1 MNLTYVLESVLAL
14 LVLGAAVWTI
24 AARSAF
30 AAAVGFVSYGLLL
43 SLMWVQLAAVD
54 VALTEAAI
62 GGGLTGVLLLGAV
75 ATLRSTEARTNLGP
89 ALPLRVLAAACCAL
103 VSVALAVVV
112 LTLPERGPT
121 LAPEAMAALPATGV
135 GNPVTGV
142 LMAFRGFD
150 TLLEKV
156 VLVLALIGVWSLA
169 SDRCWG
175 GQPGLEHRL
184 PADGVLPF
192 FARTLPPFGV
202 LLGVH
207 LMWTGADNPGGAFQG
222 GTVLAAMWLVVMMAG
237 VRDAPAIREQW
248 LRLALVSGPVV
259 FLAVGLAGVLTA
271 GAFLAY
277 PVAIAKPLI
286 LLIEVPMLLTIALA
300 LGLLVT
306 GPPERAVH
314 EP

>member
-1 MNLTYVLESVLAL
+1 VNLTYVLETAL
-14 LVLGAAVWTI
+14 VVLVLGAAAWTI

-43 SLMWVQLAAVD
+43 ALMWVQLAAVD

-62 GGGLTGVLLLGAV
+62 GSGLTGVLLLGAV
-75 ATLRSTEARTNLGP
+75 ATLRRTEARTSRRPGL
-89 ALPLRVLAAACCAL
+89 ALRVTAGVCCAL
-103 VSVALAVVV
+103 VSAALAVVV
-112 LTLPERGPT
+112 LTLPESGPT
-121 LAPEAMAALPATGV
+121 LAPEAMGAMPATGV

-142 LMAFRGFD
+142 LMAFRAFD

-169 SDRCWG
+169 PDRCWDG
-175 GQPGLEHRL
+175 RPGLEHRL
-184 PADGVLPF
+184 SADGVLPF

-202 LLGVH
+202 LLGIH

-306 GPPERAVH
+306 GPPERAVDA
-314 EP
+314 P

>member
-1 MNLTYVLESVLAL
+1 MNLTHVLETALAV

-43 SLMWVQLAAVD
+43 SLVWVQLAAVD

-62 GGGLTGVLLLGAV
+62 GSGLTGVLLLGAV
-75 ATLRSTEARTNLGP
+75 ATLRRTEARTSRRPGL
-89 ALPLRVLAAACCAL
+89 ALRVVAGACCAL
-103 VSVALAVVV
+103 VSAALAVVV
-112 LTLPERGPT
+112 LTLPESGPT

-142 LMAFRGFD
+142 LMAFRGLD

-169 SDRCWG
+169 PDRCWG

-202 LLGVH
+202 LLGIH

-248 LRLALVSGPVV
+248 VRLALVSGPVV
-259 FLAVGLAGVLTA
+259 FLAVGIAGMLAA

-306 GPPERAVH
+306 GPPERAVDA
-314 EP
+314 P

>member
-1 MNLTYVLESVLAL
+1 MNLTYVLESALAV
-14 LVLGAAVWTI
+14 LVLGAAAWTI

-43 SLMWVQLAAVD
+43 ALVWVQLAAVD

-62 GGGLTGVLLLGAV
+62 GSGLTGVLLLGAV
-75 ATLRSTEARTNLGP
+75 ATLRRTEARTLRRP

-103 VSVALAVVV
+103 VSVALAAVV
-112 LTLPERGPT
+112 LTLPEFGPT

-202 LLGVH
+202 LLGAH

-248 LRLALVSGPVV
+248 VRLALVSGPAV

-277 PVAIAKPLI
+277 PVAFAKPLI
-286 LLIEVPMLLTIALA
+286 LFIEVPMLLTIALA

-306 GPPERAVH
+306 GPPERAVDA
-314 EP
+314 P

>member
-1 MNLTYVLESVLAL
+1 
-14 LVLGAAVWTI
+14 
-24 AARSAF
+24 
-30 AAAVGFVSYGLLL
+30 
-43 SLMWVQLAAVD
+43 
-54 VALTEAAI
+54 
-62 GGGLTGVLLLGAV
+62 
-75 ATLRSTEARTNLGP
+75 
-89 ALPLRVLAAACCAL
+89 
-103 VSVALAVVV
+103 
-112 LTLPERGPT
+112 
-121 LAPEAMAALPATGV
+121 MAALPAIGV

-169 SDRCWG
+169 PDRCWG

-202 LLGVH
+202 LLGIH
-207 LMWTGADNPGGAFQG
+207 LMWTGADHPGGAFQG

-248 LRLALVSGPVV
+248 VRLALVSGPVV
-259 FLAVGLAGVLTA
+259 FLGVGLAGVLTA

-306 GPPERAVH
+306 GPPERTAGAR
-314 EP
+314 

>member
-1 MNLTYVLESVLAL
+1 MNLTVVLESALAV

-43 SLMWVQLAAVD
+43 SLVWVQLAAVD

-62 GGGLTGVLLLGAV
+62 GSGLTGVLLLGAV
-75 ATLRSTEARTNLGP
+75 ATLRRTEAHTSRGP
-89 ALPLRVLAAACCAL
+89 GLVLRATAGLCCAL
-103 VSVALAVVV
+103 VAAALAAVV
-112 LTLPERGPT
+112 LTLPEAGPT
-121 LAPEAMAALPATGV
+121 LAPEATAALPAIGV

-169 SDRCWG
+169 PDRCWG

-202 LLGVH
+202 LLGIH
-207 LMWTGADNPGGAFQG
+207 LMWTGADHPGGAFQG

-248 LRLALVSGPVV
+248 VRLALVSGPVV

-306 GPPERAVH
+306 GPPERTAGAR
-314 EP
+314 

>member
-1 MNLTYVLESVLAL
+1 MNLTVVLESAL
-14 LVLGAAVWTI
+14 GVLVLGAAVWTI

-43 SLMWVQLAAVD
+43 SLVWVQLAAVD

-62 GGGLTGVLLLGAV
+62 GSGLTGVLLLGAV
-75 ATLRSTEARTNLGP
+75 ATLRRTEAHTLRHPGR
-89 ALPLRVLAAACCAL
+89 ALRVTAAVCCAL
-103 VSVALAVVV
+103 ISAALAVVV
-112 LTLPERGPT
+112 LTLPESAPT

-156 VLVLALIGVWSLA
+156 VLVLALVGVWSLA
-169 SDRCWG
+169 PDRCWDG
-175 GQPGLEHRL
+175 RPGLEHRL

-202 LLGVH
+202 LLGIH

-248 LRLALVSGPVV
+248 VRLALVSGPVV
-259 FLAVGLAGVLTA
+259 FLAVGLAGMLTA

-306 GPPERAVH
+306 GPPERAVDA
-314 EP
+314 P

>member
-1 MNLTYVLESVLAL
+1 MSLTYVLESVLVL

-43 SLMWVQLAAVD
+43 ALVWVQLAAVD

-62 GGGLTGVLLLGAV
+62 GSGLTGVLLLGAV
-75 ATLRSTEARTNLGP
+75 ATLRRTEARARHPSL
-89 ALPLRVLAAACCAL
+89 AFRLVAAACCAL
-103 VSVALAVVV
+103 VTAALAAVV
-112 LTLPERGPT
+112 LTLPEAAPT

-169 SDRCWG
+169 PDRCWG
-175 GQPGLEHRL
+175 GHPGLEHRL
-184 PADGVLPF
+184 SADGVLPF
-192 FARTLPPFGV
+192 FARTLPPLGV
-202 LLGVH
+202 LLGIH
-207 LMWTGADNPGGAFQG
+207 LMWTGADYPGGAFQG

-248 LRLALVSGPVV
+248 VRLALVSGPVV
-259 FLAVGLAGVLTA
+259 FVAVGLAGVLTA

-286 LLIEVPMLLTIALA
+286 LLIEVPMLLTIALG
-300 LGLLVT
+300 LGLLVA
-306 GPPERAVH
+306 GPPERTA
-314 EP
+314 EAE

>member
-1 MNLTYVLESVLAL
+1 VLEATLAV
-14 LVLGAAVWTI
+14 LVLGAAAWTI

-43 SLMWVQLAAVD
+43 ALVWVQLAAVD

-62 GGGLTGVLLLGAV
+62 GSGLTGVLLLGAV
-75 ATLRSTEARTNLGP
+75 ATLRSTEARTSRRPGL
-89 ALPLRVLAAACCAL
+89 ALRVTAGLCCAL
-103 VSVALAVVV
+103 VSAALAVAV
-112 LTLPERGPT
+112 LTLPEAGPT
-121 LAPEAMAALPATGV
+121 LAPGAVAALPATGV

-142 LMAFRGFD
+142 LMAFRAFD

-156 VLVLALIGVWSLA
+156 VLVLALLGVWSLA
-169 SDRCWG
+169 PDRCWG
-175 GQPGLEHRL
+175 GHPGLKHRL

-192 FARTLPPFGV
+192 LARTLPPLGV
-202 LLGVH
+202 LVGIH
-207 LMWTGADNPGGAFQG
+207 LMWTGADHPGGAFQG

-277 PVAIAKPLI
+277 PVAFAKPLI

-300 LGLLVT
+300 LGLLVA
-306 GPPERAVH
+306 GPPERTAGAA
-314 EP
+314 

>member
-1 MNLTYVLESVLAL
+1 MNLTHVLETALAV

-43 SLMWVQLAAVD
+43 SLVWVQLAAVD

-62 GGGLTGVLLLGAV
+62 GSGLTGVLLLGAV
-75 ATLRSTEARTNLGP
+75 ATLRRTEARTSRRPGL
-89 ALPLRVLAAACCAL
+89 ALRVVAGACCAL
-103 VSVALAVVV
+103 VTAALAVVV
-112 LTLPERGPT
+112 LTLPESGPT

-142 LMAFRGFD
+142 LMAFRGLD

-169 SDRCWG
+169 PDRCWG

-202 LLGVH
+202 LLGIH
-207 LMWTGADNPGGAFQG
+207 LTWTGADNPGGAFQG

-306 GPPERAVH
+306 GPPERAADA
-314 EP
+314 P

>member
-1 MNLTYVLESVLAL
+1 MSLTHVLEATLAL
-14 LVLGAAVWTI
+14 LVLGAAAWTI

-43 SLMWVQLAAVD
+43 ALVWVQLAAVD

-62 GGGLTGVLLLGAV
+62 GSGLTGVLLLGAA
-75 ATLRSTEARTNLGP
+75 ATLRRTEARTSRRPGLI
-89 ALPLRVLAAACCAL
+89 LRVTAGVCCVL
-103 VSVALAVVV
+103 VSAALAVVV
-112 LTLPERGPT
+112 LTLPESGPT
-121 LAPEAMAALPATGV
+121 LAPETMAALPATGV

-202 LLGVH
+202 LLGIH

-248 LRLALVSGPVV
+248 VRLALVSGPVM
-259 FLAVGLAGVLTA
+259 FLAVGLVGVLTA

-306 GPPERAVH
+306 GPPERAVDA
-314 EP
+314 P

>member
-1 MNLTYVLESVLAL
+1 VNLTPVLETALAV
-14 LVLGAAVWTI
+14 LVLGAAAWTI
-24 AARSAF
+24 AVRSAF

-43 SLMWVQLAAVD
+43 ALVWVQLAAVD

-62 GGGLTGVLLLGAV
+62 GSGLTGVLLLGAA
-75 ATLRSTEARTNLGP
+75 ATLRRAEARTRRYPGL
-89 ALPLRVLAAACCAL
+89 ALRVTAGVCCAL
-103 VSVALAVVV
+103 VAVALATVV
-112 LTLPERGPT
+112 LTLPESGPT

-142 LMAFRGFD
+142 LMAFRAFD

-156 VLVLALIGVWSLA
+156 VLVLALVGVWSLA

-202 LLGVH
+202 LLGIH
-207 LMWTGADNPGGAFQG
+207 LMWSGADHPGGAFQG

-306 GPPERAVH
+306 GPPERAVDA
-314 EP
+314 P

>member
-1 MNLTYVLESVLAL
+1 MTLSYVLEATLAV
-14 LVLGAAVWTI
+14 LVLGAAAWTI

-30 AAAVGFVSYGLLL
+30 AASVGYVSYGLLL
-43 SLMWVQLAAVD
+43 ALVWVQLAAID
-54 VALTEAAI
+54 VALTEVAI
-62 GGGLTGVLLLGAV
+62 GSGLTGVLLLSA
-75 ATLRSTEARTNLGP
+75 ASTLRVTEARSGAGP
-89 ALPLRVLAAACCAL
+89 GLPMRIVAAVCCAL
-103 VSVALAVVV
+103 VTVAIAVVV
-112 LTLPERGPT
+112 LTLPDAAPT
-121 LAPEAMAALPATGV
+121 LAPEAVAALPATGV

-142 LMAFRGFD
+142 LMAFRALD

-169 SDRCWG
+169 PDRYWG
-175 GQPGLEHRL
+175 GHPGLRHRL

-192 FARTLPPFGV
+192 FARTLPPLGV

-207 LMWTGADNPGGAFQG
+207 LMWTGADYPGGAFQG

-237 VRDAPAIREQW
+237 VGDAPAIRERW

-259 FLAVGLAGVLTA
+259 FLAVGLAGMLTA

-277 PVAIAKPLI
+277 PVDYAKPLI

-300 LGLLVT
+300 LGLLVA
-306 GPPERAVH
+306 GPPERAAGSS
-314 EP
+314 

>member
-1 MNLTYVLESVLAL
+1 MNLTHVLESALAV
-14 LVLGAAVWTI
+14 LVLGAAAWTI

-43 SLMWVQLAAVD
+43 SLVWVQLAAVD

-62 GGGLTGVLLLGAV
+62 GSGLTGVLLLGAV
-75 ATLRSTEARTNLGP
+75 ATLRRTEARTSRRP
-89 ALPLRVLAAACCAL
+89 RRALRVAAAVCCAL
-103 VSVALAVVV
+103 ISAALAVVV
-112 LTLPERGPT
+112 LTLPESGPT
-121 LAPEAMAALPATGV
+121 LAPQAVAALPATGV

-156 VLVLALIGVWSLA
+156 VLVLALVGVWSLA
-169 SDRCWG
+169 PDRCWDG
-175 GQPGLEHRL
+175 RPGLEHRL

-202 LLGVH
+202 LLGIH

-248 LRLALVSGPVV
+248 VRLALVSGPSV

-300 LGLLVT
+300 LGLLVA
-306 GPPERAVH
+306 GPPERAADA
-314 EP
+314 P

>member
-1 MNLTYVLESVLAL
+1 MSLTQVLESVLAL
-14 LVLGAAVWTI
+14 LVLGAATWTI

-30 AAAVGFVSYGLLL
+30 AASVGFVSYGLLL
-43 SLMWVQLAAVD
+43 ALVWVQLAAVD

-62 GGGLTGVLLLGAV
+62 GSGLTGVLLLGAV
-75 ATLRSTEARTNLGP
+75 ATLRGTEAHTVRGP
-89 ALPLRVLAAACCAL
+89 GLALRITAGICCAL
-103 VSVALAVVV
+103 VSAALAAVV
-112 LTLPERGPT
+112 LTLPESGPT

-142 LMAFRGFD
+142 LMAFRALD

-169 SDRCWG
+169 PDRCWG
-175 GQPGLEHRL
+175 GNPGLEHRL
-184 PADGVLPF
+184 SVDGVLPF
-192 FARTLPPFGV
+192 LARTLPPIGV
-202 LLGVH
+202 LLGIH
-207 LMWTGADNPGGAFQG
+207 LMWTGADHPGGAFQG

-248 LRLALVSGPVV
+248 VRLALVSGPIV
-259 FLAVGLAGVLTA
+259 FVAVGLAGVLTA

-277 PVAIAKPLI
+277 PVGIAKPLI

-300 LGLLVT
+300 LGLLVA
-306 GPPERAVH
+306 GPPERTADA
-314 EP
+314 P

>member
-1 MNLTYVLESVLAL
+1 VNLTYVLETAL
-14 LVLGAAVWTI
+14 VVLVLGAAAWTI

-43 SLMWVQLAAVD
+43 ALVWVQLAAVD

-62 GGGLTGVLLLGAV
+62 GSGLTGVLLLGAV
-75 ATLRSTEARTNLGP
+75 ATLRRTEARTSRRPGL
-89 ALPLRVLAAACCAL
+89 ALRVTAGVCCAL
-103 VSVALAVVV
+103 VSAALAVVV
-112 LTLPERGPT
+112 LTLPESGPT
-121 LAPEAMAALPATGV
+121 LAPEAMGAMPATGV

-142 LMAFRGFD
+142 LMAFRAFD

-169 SDRCWG
+169 PDRCWDG
-175 GQPGLEHRL
+175 RPGLEHRL
-184 PADGVLPF
+184 SADGVLPF

-202 LLGVH
+202 LLGIH

-306 GPPERAVH
+306 GPPERAVDA
-314 EP
+314 P

>member
-1 MNLTYVLESVLAL
+1 MSLAYVLETTLAL
-14 LVLGAAVWTI
+14 LVLGAAAWTI

-43 SLMWVQLAAVD
+43 ALVWVQLAAVD

-62 GGGLTGVLLLGAV
+62 GSGLTGVLLLGAV
-75 ATLRSTEARTNLGP
+75 ATLRRAEARTSRLPG
-89 ALPLRVLAAACCAL
+89 LPLRVTAGVCCAL
-103 VSVALAVVV
+103 VSAALALAV
-112 LTLPERGPT
+112 LTLPESGPT
-121 LAPEAMAALPATGV
+121 LAPEALAALPATGL

-202 LLGVH
+202 LLGIH
-207 LMWTGADNPGGAFQG
+207 LMWTGADHPGGAFQG

-237 VRDAPAIREQW
+237 VRDPPAIREQW
-248 LRLALVSGPVV
+248 VRLALVSGPVV
-259 FLAVGLAGVLTA
+259 FVAVGLAGVLTA

-277 PVAIAKPLI
+277 PVGVAKPLI

-306 GPPERAVH
+306 GPPERAVDA
-314 EP
+314 P

>member
-54 VALTEAAI
+54 VALIEAAI

-75 ATLRSTEARTNLGP
+75 ATLRSTEARTNLRP

-112 LTLPERGPT
+112 LTLPKLGPT
-121 LAPEAMAALPATGV
+121 LAPEAMTALPATGV

-175 GQPGLEHRL
+175 GPPGLEHRL

-202 LLGVH
+202 LLGIH

-259 FLAVGLAGVLTA
+259 FVAIGLAGMLIA

-306 GPPERAVH
+306 GPPERVVH

>member
-1 MNLTYVLESVLAL
+1 MSLTHVLESVLAL
-14 LVLGAAVWTI
+14 LVLGAAAWTI

-75 ATLRSTEARTNLGP
+75 ATLRGTEARTNRRP
-89 ALPLRVLAAACCAL
+89 ALMLRALAAACCAL
-103 VSVALAVVV
+103 VSAALAVVV
-112 LTLPERGPT
+112 LTLPEAGPT
-121 LAPEAMAALPATGV
+121 LAPQAIAALPATGV

-156 VLVLALIGVWSLA
+156 VLVLALVGVWSLA
-169 SDRCWG
+169 PDRYWG
-175 GQPGLEHRL
+175 GHPGLEHRL

-192 FARTLPPFGV
+192 FARTLPPLGV
-202 LLGVH
+202 LLGIH

-248 LRLALVSGPVV
+248 VRLALVSGPVV
-259 FLAVGLAGVLTA
+259 FIAVGLTGMLTA

-286 LLIEVPMLLTIALA
+286 LFIEVPMLLTIALA
-300 LGLLVT
+300 LGLLVA
-306 GPPERAVH
+306 GPPERTAD
-314 EP
+314 PS

>member
-1 MNLTYVLESVLAL
+1 MNLTYVLEATLAL
-14 LVLGAAVWTI
+14 LVLGAAAWTI

-62 GGGLTGVLLLGAV
+62 GSGLTGVLLLGAA
-75 ATLRSTEARTNLGP
+75 ATLRRAEARTLRRP
-89 ALPLRVLAAACCAL
+89 ALPLRVLAGVCCAL
-103 VSVALAVVV
+103 LSVALAVVV
-112 LTLPERGPT
+112 LTLPETGPT
-121 LAPEAMAALPATGV
+121 LAPEAMAALPAIGV

-306 GPPERAVH
+306 GPPERAVDA
-314 EP
+314 P

>member
-1 MNLTYVLESVLAL
+1 MSLAYVLETTLAL
-14 LVLGAAVWTI
+14 LVLGAAAWTI

-43 SLMWVQLAAVD
+43 ALVWVQLAAVD

-62 GGGLTGVLLLGAV
+62 GSGLTGVLLLGAV
-75 ATLRSTEARTNLGP
+75 ATLRRAEARTSRLPG
-89 ALPLRVLAAACCAL
+89 LPLRVTAGVCCAL
-103 VSVALAVVV
+103 VSAALALAV
-112 LTLPERGPT
+112 LTLPESGPT
-121 LAPEAMAALPATGV
+121 LAPEALAALPATGL

-237 VRDAPAIREQW
+237 VRDPPAIREQW
-248 LRLALVSGPVV
+248 VRLALVSGPVV
-259 FLAVGLAGVLTA
+259 FVAVGLAGVLTA

-277 PVAIAKPLI
+277 PVGVAKPLI

-306 GPPERAVH
+306 GPPERAVDA
-314 EP
+314 P

>member
-1 MNLTYVLESVLAL
+1 MNLTVVLESALAV

-43 SLMWVQLAAVD
+43 SLVWVQLAAVD

-62 GGGLTGVLLLGAV
+62 GSGLTGVLLLGAV
-75 ATLRSTEARTNLGP
+75 ATLRRTEAHTSRGP
-89 ALPLRVLAAACCAL
+89 GLVLRATAGICCAL
-103 VSVALAVVV
+103 VAAALAAVV
-112 LTLPERGPT
+112 LTLPEAGPT
-121 LAPEAMAALPATGV
+121 LAPEAMAALPAIGV

-169 SDRCWG
+169 PDRCWG

-202 LLGVH
+202 LLGIH
-207 LMWTGADNPGGAFQG
+207 LMWTGADHPGGAFQG

-248 LRLALVSGPVV
+248 VRLALVSGPVV

-306 GPPERAVH
+306 GPPERTAGAR
-314 EP
+314 

>member
-1 MNLTYVLESVLAL
+1 MNLTYVLETALAV
-14 LVLGAAVWTI
+14 LVLGAAAWTI

-43 SLMWVQLAAVD
+43 AMVWVQLAAVD

-62 GGGLTGVLLLGAV
+62 GSGLTGVLLLGAA
-75 ATLRSTEARTNLGP
+75 ATLRRTEARTSRGP
-89 ALPLRVLAAACCAL
+89 GLALRVTAGVCCAL
-103 VSVALAVVV
+103 VSAALAVVV
-112 LTLPERGPT
+112 LTLPESAPT

-169 SDRCWG
+169 PDRCWG

-202 LLGVH
+202 LLGIH

-248 LRLALVSGPVV
+248 LRLSLVSGPVV
-259 FLAVGLAGVLTA
+259 FLAVGLAGVLSA

-306 GPPERAVH
+306 GPPERA
-314 EP
+314 EGAP

>member
-1 MNLTYVLESVLAL
+1 VNLTYVLETALVVLAL
-14 LVLGAAVWTI
+14 GAAAWTI

-43 SLMWVQLAAVD
+43 ALVWVQLAAVD

-62 GGGLTGVLLLGAV
+62 GSGLTGVLLLGAV
-75 ATLRSTEARTNLGP
+75 ATLRRTEARTSRRPGL
-89 ALPLRVLAAACCAL
+89 ALRVTAGACCAL
-103 VSVALAVVV
+103 VSAALAVVV
-112 LTLPERGPT
+112 LTLPESGPP
-121 LAPEAMAALPATGV
+121 LAPEAMGALPATGV

-142 LMAFRGFD
+142 LMAFRAFD

-169 SDRCWG
+169 PDRCWDG
-175 GQPGLEHRL
+175 RPGLEHRL
-184 PADGVLPF
+184 SADGVLPF

-202 LLGVH
+202 LLGIH

-306 GPPERAVH
+306 GPPERAVDA
-314 EP
+314 P

>member
-1 MNLTYVLESVLAL
+1 VNLTHVLETALAVL
-14 LVLGAAVWTI
+14 VIGAAVWTI

-43 SLMWVQLAAVD
+43 ALVWVQLAAVD

-62 GGGLTGVLLLGAV
+62 GSGLTGVLLLGAV
-75 ATLRSTEARTNLGP
+75 ATLRRTEARTGRRPGL
-89 ALPLRVLAAACCAL
+89 ALRVTAGACCAL
-103 VSVALAVVV
+103 VSAALAVVV
-112 LTLPERGPT
+112 LTLPESGPT
-121 LAPEAMAALPATGV
+121 LAPEAMSALPATGV

-156 VLVLALIGVWSLA
+156 VLVLALVGVWSLA
-169 SDRCWG
+169 PDRCWDG
-175 GQPGLEHRL
+175 RPGLEHRL

-202 LLGVH
+202 LLGIH

-248 LRLALVSGPVV
+248 VRLALVSGPVV
-259 FLAVGLAGVLTA
+259 FLAVGLAGMLTA

-306 GPPERAVH
+306 GPPERAVDA
-314 EP
+314 P

>member
-1 MNLTYVLESVLAL
+1 MNLTVVLESALAV

-43 SLMWVQLAAVD
+43 SLVWVQLAAVD

-62 GGGLTGVLLLGAV
+62 GSGLTGVLLLGAV
-75 ATLRSTEARTNLGP
+75 ATLRRTEVRTSRGP
-89 ALPLRVLAAACCAL
+89 GLVLRATAGICCAL
-103 VSVALAVVV
+103 VAAALAAVV
-112 LTLPERGPT
+112 LTLPEAGPT
-121 LAPEAMAALPATGV
+121 LAPEAMAALPAIGV

-169 SDRCWG
+169 PDRYWG
-175 GQPGLEHRL
+175 GHPGLEHRL

-202 LLGVH
+202 LLGIH
-207 LMWTGADNPGGAFQG
+207 LMWTGADHPGGAFQG

-248 LRLALVSGPVV
+248 VRLALVSGPVV

-306 GPPERAVH
+306 GPPERAAGAR
-314 EP
+314 

>member
-1 MNLTYVLESVLAL
+1 MNLTVVLESALAV

-43 SLMWVQLAAVD
+43 SLVWVQLAAVD

-62 GGGLTGVLLLGAV
+62 GSGLTGVLLLGAV
-75 ATLRSTEARTNLGP
+75 ATLRRTEVRTSRGP
-89 ALPLRVLAAACCAL
+89 GLVLRATAGICCAL
-103 VSVALAVVV
+103 VAAALAAVV
-112 LTLPERGPT
+112 LTLPEAGPT
-121 LAPEAMAALPATGV
+121 LAPEAMAALPEIGV

-169 SDRCWG
+169 PDRYWG
-175 GQPGLEHRL
+175 GHPGLEHRL

-202 LLGVH
+202 LLGIH
-207 LMWTGADNPGGAFQG
+207 LMWTGADHPGGAFQG

-237 VRDAPAIREQW
+237 VRDAPAISEQW
-248 LRLALVSGPVV
+248 VRLALVSGPVV

-306 GPPERAVH
+306 GPPERAAD
-314 EP
+314 PR

>member
-1 MNLTYVLESVLAL
+1 MSLTFVLEATLAL
-14 LVLGAAVWTI
+14 LVLGAAAWTI

-62 GGGLTGVLLLGAV
+62 GSGLTGVLLLGAV
-75 ATLRSTEARTNLGP
+75 ATLRRTEARTLRRP
-89 ALPLRVLAAACCAL
+89 ALSLRVLAAACCAL
-103 VSVALAVVV
+103 VSTALAVVV
-112 LTLPERGPT
+112 LTLPESGPT

-142 LMAFRGFD
+142 LMAFRALD

-248 LRLALVSGPVV
+248 VRLALVSGPVV

-306 GPPERAVH
+306 GPPERAVDA
-314 EP
+314 P